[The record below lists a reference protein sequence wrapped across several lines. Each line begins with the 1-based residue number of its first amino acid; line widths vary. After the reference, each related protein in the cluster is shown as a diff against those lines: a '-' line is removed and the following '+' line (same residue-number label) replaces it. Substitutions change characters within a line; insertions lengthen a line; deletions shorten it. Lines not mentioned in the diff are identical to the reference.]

1 MNKMKTEIIIGV
13 VLFLV
18 IGSMPFIGLGYYK
31 VLSPAYVATDNKIF
45 HASQQYQDGVRRD
58 LADMQSEYITASPE
72 QKQALAAVIR
82 DRYGAIDRSILTA
95 GENTFL
101 DSVETR

>member
-1 MNKMKTEIIIGV
+1 MKTQIVIGV
-13 VLFLV
+13 LLFLLV
-18 IGSMPFIGLGYYK
+18 ASMPFVGLAYYR
-31 VLSPAYVATDNKIF
+31 VLTPAYVATDNEVF
-45 HASQQYQDGVRRD
+45 HESQQYQDGIRRD

-72 QKQALAAVIR
+72 QKQALAAIIR

-95 GENTFL
+95 DENTFL